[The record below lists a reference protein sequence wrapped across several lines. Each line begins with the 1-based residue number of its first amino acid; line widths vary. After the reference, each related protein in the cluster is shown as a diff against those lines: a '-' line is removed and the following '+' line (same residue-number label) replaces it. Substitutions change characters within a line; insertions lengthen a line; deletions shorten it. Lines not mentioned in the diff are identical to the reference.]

1 MIFMLTSFNNTRKGF
16 GMSDLRDELESGFSS
31 AEEQSETQTISG
43 NDVEEQ
49 PVSQETAVMDEWMD
63 APKSYTKDYQESFK
77 TLSPDWRKYLIER
90 EKQVERGFSEKN
102 NRLDAYR
109 WADDVFNSRKER
121 MDKLGLTKAQDYIN
135 HLASIDDALDANPA
149 EAIKAIADAYG
160 VNFGETNNSLA
171 EMQRQIALMQQS
183 IQAQQGF
190 IQNQQNQA
198 VQNEFEAFTTAKD
211 DAGNLKHPYFEDVR
225 ADMAAILKAGGAKNL
240 AEAYNRAIWT
250 NEAVRQKLIEAS
262 VQEKLNSKVLEAG
275 KAKEAGFNPKSKA
288 QGEVRELSLREELE
302 SKFKDI

>member
-1 MIFMLTSFNNTRKGF
+1 
-16 GMSDLRDELESGFSS
+16 MSDLRDELESGFSS
-31 AEEQSETQTISG
+31 AEEQSETQINSG
-43 NDVEEQ
+43 NDIEEQ
-49 PVSQETAVMDEWMD
+49 PTGQETAVTDEWMD

-77 TLSPDWRKYLIER
+77 TLSPEWRKYLIER

-102 NRLDAYR
+102 NRLDAYK
-109 WADDVFNSRKER
+109 WADNVFNTRQER
-121 MDKLGLTKAQDYIN
+121 LAKMGLTKAQDYID

-240 AEAYNRAIWT
+240 TEAYERAIWT

-288 QGEVRELSLREELE
+288 QGEVREMSLREELE